1 MTIYMNTSEVV
12 NNLALTELDAETES
26 LREVTEDSFV
36 IAVSSKRFTIKR
48 YYLIGEMLYKKYI
61 TVRVTT
67 GSFDYTARIL
77 VGSKEYPR
85 YSDFN
90 REIHK
95 GVSYDTSNF
104 KYLNAL
110 PVDVLVESNRIS
122 QTDCTLEIEIG
133 AEDEWIHTE

>member
-12 NNLALTELDAETES
+12 NNLALTELDTETES
-26 LREVTEDSFV
+26 LVEVTEDSFV

-48 YYLIGEMLYKKYI
+48 YYLIGEMLYNKNI
-61 TVRVTT
+61 TVKVIT
-67 GSFDYTARIL
+67 GSEDYTAKVL
-77 VGSKEYPR
+77 VGYKEYPR
-85 YSDFN
+85 YSDFIESTFSN
-90 REIHK
+90 I
-95 GVSYDTSNF
+95 SYTTSSY

-133 AEDEWIHTE
+133 ADDEWTPTV